1 MITYKRELIMTKYLR
16 DIEKIFLA
24 GNTQIECKEDLAKIV
39 EEPCLAVCENLYDKN
54 ILTYWSSANKDA
66 PNHAFVLIRYESL
79 DERNKAI
86 ADRLINEGKIK
97 EDKRFESW
105 NSFDGQ
111 YGKALYLGIDTYPDM
126 SVDEISQSLCSIAQ
140 EFEMQDIKYNIYTPE
155 YLIQTSPFCTN
166 KTEFAFPDLKTAI
179 CGDNMDERYKIDSR
193 FTPEGKAY
201 MFIID
206 SMSDKKIQDITPED
220 MQSIADKLGW
230 IYNPD
235 DHKIYKD
242 EETIR
247 RHNNFLEYQKLNI
260 TETNNAELN
269 LGDFNDNNETDISTT
284 SSKPEYLYNEKTG
297 EFNYKNPEFQQ
308 KAEVRRKIKLEN
320 KDYLEYKLKRIK
332 KKLGYAG
339 LDEDIGKTGD
349 SCTGE
354 VAEKHKRVAEI
365 QAETTKT
372 SPVRFKQITRNQ

>member
-1 MITYKRELIMTKYLR
+1 MTKYLR
-16 DIEKIFLA
+16 DVEKIFLA

-39 EEPCLAVCENLYDKN
+39 EEPCLAICEDLYDKN

-86 ADRLINEGKIK
+86 ADKLINEGKIK

-111 YGKALYLGIDTYPDM
+111 YGKALYLGIDTHPDM

-193 FTPEGKAY
+193 FTLEGKAY

-206 SMSDKKIQDITPED
+206 SISAKKVQDITPED

-230 IYNPD
+230 IYIPD
-235 DHKIYKD
+235 DNTIYKD

-247 RHNNFLEYQKLNI
+247 RHNKYLEQQRQKNNI
-260 TETNNAELN
+260 KNNDDKNNTVLEKETN
-269 LGDFNDNNETDISTT
+269 T
-284 SSKPEYLYNEKTG
+284 SSHKPEYIYNEKTG
-297 EFNYKNPEFQQ
+297 EFNYKNSEFQQ
-308 KAEVRRKIKLEN
+308 KADMRHKRKLEN

-339 LDEDIGKTGD
+339 LEDDMGKTGD
-349 SCTGE
+349 SRTGE
-354 VAEKHKRVAEI
+354 VSEKQKRVAEI
-365 QAETTKT
+365 QTETAKT
-372 SPVRFKQITRNQ
+372 SPIRFSQVTRNR